1 MRSSIQVDDL
11 NRLRENLENLNYK
24 FCYEEV
30 LTQCYFRTVDF
41 KENIKSYVESKLG
54 YTAPTPLTQVT
65 LRCEVEVTTVEQ
77 ASLILMTRL
86 GCIRTCHDS

>member
-1 MRSSIQVDDL
+1 MRPSIQVDDF

-30 LTQCYFRTVDF
+30 LTQCYFRNVDF
-41 KENIKSYVESKLG
+41 KENIKSYVEGNLG

-65 LRCEVEVTTVEQ
+65 LRCEVEVTFGMHSYLSRFVVQCYQ
-77 ASLILMTRL
+77 ASI
-86 GCIRTCHDS
+86 